1 MRNFLRVLMLVL
13 VFVLA
18 FSVLVACND
27 KPDDGSTDGPTD
39 GTGEDD
45 GDTTKKL
52 TITFTYIDKNGN
64 ELKDVDGY
72 SSYTMKN
79 IKYGE
84 DAPRAYKVDDVKSFE
99 KYVITGWNA
108 DKEAAKAGT
117 ADANAVKN
125 IKKDTVLYSVVREKE
140 LKKVTFLKPDGTTVI
155 GTLDY
160 LEGSALGKEAPRPT
174 VAGEYFKQW
183 KFVANSEEGKQNSTT
198 SCIYGACSFQAVM
211 GATDGTIGL
220 VAKDSV
226 KLDGKK
232 DAAYGVKNPEAGEI
246 GAAYLALNNQKTSND
261 SYLVG
266 QTYTSDGKEKV
277 GTYASPSEV
286 KADTWML
293 WDGTSIYLLIEVYD
307 TSLTCRN
314 DAYVK
319 KGIDAYFNDGIELWY
334 CFEQN
339 ATLTENKT
347 RVGLAAAGDNIE
359 GVAAGQAKYALPR
372 SEYNGKRT
380 GIGGGRST
388 HFDDIEYA
396 VRNYI
401 YEEDAGRDLTGLDPK
416 GVTAPSYTIELKIPA
431 KPEAKADETKALY
444 PNGEKLE
451 GADLQ
456 EFIETG
462 LINGTPGAKQDIN
475 DISYYA
481 FTEVDPLQV
490 GDYVRF
496 CLQVNDLRITKEDL
510 DFKYLDDIS
519 ATLADLKETSEGC
532 AMTETD
538 FAENKSGLF
547 ELDENGKWI
556 NAKTSGMFTAAGSTQ
571 HNLSMYLMF
580 SLGGDANGS
589 YKVEKFQ
596 KDPEDRKAQI
606 MIGTDGQEYNRPSE
620 AEE

>member
-27 KPDDGSTDGPTD
+27 KPDDGSTDGTTD

-52 TITFTYIDKNGN
+52 SITFTYIDKNGN
-64 ELKDVDGY
+64 ELKDVEGY

-79 IKYGE
+79 IKYGD
-84 DAPRAYKVDDVKSFE
+84 DARPYKVDDVKSFE
-99 KYVITGWNA
+99 KYVIIGWNA
-108 DKEAAKAGT
+108 DKKAAEAGT

-174 VAGEYFKQW
+174 VPGQYFKQW
-183 KFVANSEEGKQNSTT
+183 KFVANSEEGKQDSTT
-198 SCIYGACSFQAVM
+198 SCVYGACSFQAVM

-226 KLDGKK
+226 VLDGKK
-232 DAAYGVKNPEAGEI
+232 DVAYGVKNPEAGEI
-246 GAAYLALNNQKTSND
+246 GAAYLALNNAKTSND
-261 SYLVG
+261 AYTDKEVDPTTG
-266 QTYTSDGKEKV
+266 QN
-277 GTYASPSEV
+277 GTYALPSEV

-307 TSLTCRN
+307 TKLTCRS
-314 DAYVK
+314 DAYVN
-319 KGIDAYFNDGIELWY
+319 GGVDSYFNDAVELWY
-334 CFEQN
+334 CFEQD

-347 RVGLAAAGDNIE
+347 RVGLAAAGDNVLDE
-359 GVAAGQAKYALPR
+359 KKAGQAKYALPR
-372 SEYNGKRT
+372 SVYKGALT

-388 HFDDIEYA
+388 HFDEIKYA

-401 YEEDAGRDLTGLDPK
+401 YDEIAKRDLTGLDAN
-416 GVTAPSYTIELKIPA
+416 GVEAPSYTIELKIPA
-431 KPEAKADETKALY
+431 KPEAKADETKAVD
-444 PNGEKLE
+444 
-451 GADLQ
+451 A
-456 EFIETG
+456 T
-462 LINGTPGAKQDIN
+462 GAKLKGTALENFRATGRLDGRSEDSNAIA
-475 DISYYA
+475 DYA

-496 CLQVNDLRITKEDL
+496 CLQINDLRISKDDL
-510 DFKYLDDIS
+510 DSGNYFDSPKDLIE
-519 ATLADLKETSEGC
+519 LKETADKGQGC
-532 AMTETD
+532 DLTQDEYD
-538 FAENKSGLF
+538 KSNIALF
-547 ELDENGKWI
+547 ELDENNKWI
-556 NAKTSGMFTAAGSTQ
+556 VARTSGKFTAAGSTQ

-596 KDPEDRKAQI
+596 KHPDDREAQI

-620 AEE
+620 DEE

>member
-1 MRNFLRVLMLVL
+1 MKNFLRVLMLVL

-18 FSVLVACND
+18 FSVLVACNED
-27 KPDDGSTDGPTD
+27 PDDGSTDGTTD

-52 TITFTYIDKNGN
+52 SITFTYIDKNGN

-79 IKYGE
+79 IKYGD
-84 DAPRAYKVDDVKSFE
+84 DARAYRVDDVKSFE

-125 IKKDTVLYSVVREKE
+125 IKKDTVLYSVVRDKE
-140 LKKVTFLKPDGTTVI
+140 VKTVTFLKPDGTTVI
-155 GTLDY
+155 GTLPY
-160 LEGSALGKEAPRPT
+160 YEGSALGKEAPRPT
-174 VAGEYFKQW
+174 VPGQYFKQW
-183 KFVANSEEGKQNSTT
+183 KFVANSEEGKQDSTT

-226 KLDGKK
+226 TLDGKK

-246 GAAYLALNNQKTSND
+246 GAAYLALNNAKTSND
-261 SYLVG
+261 SYTVG
-266 QTYTSDGKEKV
+266 ETYTSGAETKT
-277 GTYASPSEV
+277 GTYALPSEV

-293 WDGTSIYLLIEVYD
+293 WDGASIYLLIEVYD

-319 KGIDAYFNDGIELWY
+319 KGIDSYFNDAVELWY
-334 CFEQN
+334 SFEQD

-347 RVGLAAAGDNIE
+347 RVGLAAAGDNVE
-359 GVAAGQAKYALPR
+359 GVKAGEAKYALPR
-372 SEYNGKRT
+372 SVYKGALT

-388 HFDDIEYA
+388 HFDEIKYA

-401 YEEDAGRDLTGLDPK
+401 YDASAGKDLTGLDAA
-416 GVTAPSYTIELKIPA
+416 GVEAPSYTIELKIPA
-431 KPEAKADETKALY
+431 KTEGKADETKAVD
-444 PNGEKLE
+444 
-451 GADLQ
+451 A
-456 EFIETG
+456 T
-462 LINGTPGAKQDIN
+462 GAKLKGTALENFKATGRLDGRSEESN
-475 DISYYA
+475 AISDYA
-481 FTEVDPLQV
+481 FTPGDDLMV

-496 CLQVNDLRITKEDL
+496 CLQINDLKISQDDL
-510 DFKYLDDIS
+510 NSGDYFDSPKDL
-519 ATLADLKETSEGC
+519 TELKETPEG
-532 AMTETD
+532 TD
-538 FAENKSGLF
+538 LTQEEYEKSNIALF
-547 ELDENGKWI
+547 ELDESTGKWI
-556 NAKTSGMFTAAGSTQ
+556 VARTSGKFTAAGSTQ

-596 KDPEDRKAQI
+596 KNPDDRKAQI
-606 MIGTDGQEYNRPSE
+606 MIGTDGQEYNRPLE
-620 AEE
+620 VEE

>member
-1 MRNFLRVLMLVL
+1 MKNFLRVLMLML

-27 KPDDGSTDGPTD
+27 DKGDGNTD
-39 GTGEDD
+39 GTTDGTEEDD

-52 TITFTYIDKNGN
+52 SITFTYIDKDGN

-72 SSYTMKN
+72 ASYTMKN
-79 IKYGE
+79 IKYGD
-84 DAPRAYKVDDVKSFE
+84 DARPYRVDDVKSFE

-117 ADANAVKN
+117 ADANAVKS

-140 LKKVTFLKPDGTTVI
+140 VKKVTFLKPDGTTVI

-160 LEGSALGKEAPRPT
+160 LEGAAIGKEAPRPT
-174 VAGEYFKQW
+174 VAGQYFKQW
-183 KFVANSEEGKQNSTT
+183 KFKANSEEGKQDSTT

-232 DAAYGVKNPEAGEI
+232 DAAYGVKTPEAGEI
-246 GAAYLALNNQKTSND
+246 GAAYLALNNAKTSND
-261 SYLVG
+261 AYTMGETVPSTGEAGSYALP
-266 QTYTSDGKEKV
+266 SD
-277 GTYASPSEV
+277 V

-293 WDGTSIYLLIEVYD
+293 WDGSSIYLLIEVYD
-307 TSLTCRN
+307 TKLTCRN
-314 DAYVK
+314 DGYVS
-319 KGIDAYFNDGIELWY
+319 KGIDSYFNDAVELWY
-334 CFEQN
+334 CFEQD
-339 ATLTENKT
+339 ATLTTNVT

-359 GVAAGQAKYALPR
+359 GVEPGEAKYALPR
-372 SEYNGKRT
+372 SEYKGALT

-388 HFDDIEYA
+388 HFDDIKYA
-396 VRNYI
+396 VRNCI
-401 YEEDAGRDLTGLDPK
+401 YDADITGLDPN

-431 KPEAKADETKALY
+431 KTEGKADETKAVD
-444 PNGEKLE
+444 
-451 GADLQ
+451 A
-456 EFIETG
+456 T
-462 LINGTPGAKQDIN
+462 GAKLKGVDLENFRATGRLYGVPADID
-475 DISYYA
+475 DIESYA
-481 FTEVDPLQV
+481 FTPGEDLMV

-496 CLQVNDLRITKEDL
+496 CLQINDLRISVDELNSGNYFDSPKDL
-510 DFKYLDDIS
+510 AELQ
-519 ATLADLKETSEGC
+519 ETPEGC
-532 AMTETD
+532 ALTQ
-538 FAENKSGLF
+538 AEYDKNGIALF
-547 ELDENGKWI
+547 ELGDDGKWI
-556 NAKTSGMFTAAGSTQ
+556 SAKTSGKFTAAGSTQ

-596 KDPEDRKAQI
+596 KHPDDRKAQT
-606 MIGTDGQEYNRPSE
+606 MIGKDNQEYVRPLE